1 MIQESDRKDVMNI
14 LYQLVNG
21 QAYSLLDV
29 GCGLFSHVE
38 GFECPVIVGVD
49 AHRPYLANRVNR
61 SPHLIPIWADATQ
74 LNAFLMPKSF
84 SMALFNDSLEHFS
97 KQNGLKLL
105 AMAEEIAVKRVIV
118 FTPRGYFK
126 QAGYDYYNMQGE
138 THQEHRSGWE
148 AEELEELGYQVLI
161 LKGLHDRTNL
171 SFVKSYGVD
180 HPPIDALIA
189 WKDL

>member
-1 MIQESDRKDVMNI
+1 
-14 LYQLVNG
+14 
-21 QAYSLLDV
+21 
-29 GCGLFSHVE
+29 
-38 GFECPVIVGVD
+38 
-49 AHRPYLANRVNR
+49 
-61 SPHLIPIWADATQ
+61 
-74 LNAFLMPKSF
+74 
-84 SMALFNDSLEHFS
+84 
-97 KQNGLKLL
+97 
-105 AMAEEIAVKRVIV
+105 MAEEIAVKRVIV

-126 QAGYDYYNMQGE
+126 QVGYDYYNMQGE